1 MLNNNT
7 EVNSNNSG
15 YITIDCTGANMWSV
29 KPELKTVDGELG
41 WFLPSEYNG
50 NSSALLLTSI
60 SSAVLPLLLNNLGI
74 NTLKSVIFSDF
85 KFKRVKPFPS
95 ICITFLKLYDCS

>member
-15 YITIDCTGANMWSV
+15 YNTIDCTGANMWSV

-74 NTLKSVIFSDF
+74 
-85 KFKRVKPFPS
+85 KFKDMVKIYDEPRIFK
-95 ICITFLKLYDCS
+95 ITLTEVEDEKVITTN